1 MVAGMW
7 TGYAAVSGKKSLN
20 NNTTKY
26 MLTLMVLGLAID
38 SKYEEIVKKNK
49 IILEHFNDTCSAS
62 TLPPGCIFFFCSAN
76 E

>member
-62 TLPPGCIFFFCSAN
+62 TLPPVCIFFFCSAN

>member
-38 SKYEEIVKKNK
+38 SKYEEIVKKNR

-62 TLPPGCIFFFCSAN
+62 TLPPVCIFFFRSAN

>member
-38 SKYEEIVKKNK
+38 SKYEEIVKKIK
-49 IILEHFNDTCSAS
+49 
-62 TLPPGCIFFFCSAN
+62 
-76 E
+76 

>member
-26 MLTLMVLGLAID
+26 MLTLMVMVLGLAID
-38 SKYEEIVKKNK
+38 SKYEEIVKKIK
-49 IILEHFNDTCSAS
+49 
-62 TLPPGCIFFFCSAN
+62 
-76 E
+76 